1 MTQEQ
6 YAFLYTQLSDII
18 QMSCDSLLQ
27 SDFLI
32 NFPDWNNSWYLI
44 NYNIL
49 NACEK
54 LGYISETCNNSY

>member
-6 YAFLYTQLSDII
+6 YVFLYTQLSDII

-32 NFPDWNNSWYLI
+32 NFPDWNNSWYFI